1 MMFFLKFKIFL
12 LRIFGYEYPLR
23 VAILKFLSLTFKN
36 FRPHY
41 ETMLYES
48 CLEAKKLGYDEVSIL
63 ELGVA
68 AGNGI
73 VSLEKYK
80 KKYQKILDIKINIF
94 GFDTGEGL
102 PESNDKRDLLFFYAK
117 GQYKIDKDE
126 LSKVTESKI
135 YYGDIN
141 DTIHEFIKS
150 NPKNIICIIFD
161 MDYYSSTKNF
171 LNQMSK
177 LENNLTPR
185 VTCYFD
191 DVFPDKHYVNEHNGV
206 LLAIKEFNNESS
218 DIKIGKSLD
227 SINDFRFP
235 LGRDKIFLLHNFNH
249 KDYNKYVGLDGGF
262 NLSLKTKKSGLKF
275 F

>member
-1 MMFFLKFKIFL
+1 MFFYKLKIFL
-12 LRIFGYEYPLR
+12 LRIFGYEKPLR
-23 VAILKFLSLTFKN
+23 VAILKYLSLTFKT

-41 ETMLYES
+41 ETMLLES

-68 AGNGI
+68 GGNGI
-73 VSLEKYK
+73 ISLEKYK
-80 KKYQKILDIKINIF
+80 KKIQKIIDIKINIF
-94 GFDTGEGL
+94 GFDTGEGM
-102 PESNDKRDLLFFYAK
+102 PESNDKRDLLFYYAK
-117 GQYKIDKDE
+117 GQYKVDKDK
-126 LSKVTESKI
+126 LSKVIESKI

-141 DTIHEFIKS
+141 DTVDEFIKS

-161 MDYYSSTKNF
+161 MDYYSATKNF
-171 LNQMSK
+171 LNQISK

-191 DVFPDKHYVNEHNGV
+191 DVFPDKHFVNEYNGV

-218 DIKIGKSLD
+218 NIKIGKSLD

-249 KDYNKYVGLDGGF
+249 KDYNKYVGLDDGF
-262 NLSLKTKKSGLKF
+262 ELGLGTKKTGLKF